1 MRPEHDNA
9 LALTMPIKAKPYQHQ
24 IDAFCFVCER
34 FGLTGEGSPQ
44 GKKDQGHLPPVR
56 QALPQGRKQGP

>member
-24 IDAFCFVCER
+24 IDAFRFVCER
-34 FGLTGEGSPQ
+34 FGLTGVGSKQ
-44 GKKDQGHLPPVR
+44 DKAGQSHLPSMR
-56 QALPQGRKQGP
+56 QALPEARKQGP